1 MSSQE
6 KVLDLIFGR
15 SITTG
20 YKEVFGTLLI
30 ILLSAFLTVERAEAQ
45 DKLVVSYPAS
55 AGTHGPLWA
64 AKDLGIFEKYGLSV
78 DTVMIPGSA
87 RGIQALLSDS
97 TQIIQGDPA
106 SPILAASRGAE
117 VVVIAQP
124 LNTFPF
130 TFLSQKDIRKPA
142 DLSGKRIAILN
153 FGGASE
159 LAVTSALREW
169 KIPLSSVTILPM
181 GDDGVRFTALLNG
194 SVDATVLAP
203 PESFVAARSG
213 MNVLAQM
220 SDLKIDFPHT
230 VISTRR
236 SYLKRNPDI
245 VRRYLQA
252 YSEAIFQ
259 FKTDKSKGL
268 AVFSKRLRQR
278 DPKVI
283 QQTYDYYAPRFSFP
297 PFPNPAALRTVVD
310 LVSQHARETR
320 EQFDIASF
328 LEEGTLRT
336 LEKEGFF
343 RKLTDGQTGK

>member
-1 MSSQE
+1 LS
-6 KVLDLIFGR
+6 KVFFFNFLFVLVLIG
-15 SITTG
+15 S
-20 YKEVFGTLLI
+20 GT
-30 ILLSAFLTVERAEAQ
+30 AQ
-45 DKLVVSYPAS
+45 DKLVVSYSAS

-64 AKDLGIFEKYGLSV
+64 AKDLGIFDKYGLSV

-117 VVVIAQP
+117 IAIIAQP
-124 LNTFPF
+124 LSTFPF
-130 TFLSQKDIRKPA
+130 AFLSQKEIRKPS
-142 DLSGKRIAILN
+142 DLVGKKIAILN

-159 LAVTSALREW
+159 LAVNSALREW
-169 KIPLSSVTILPM
+169 KIPVSSVTILPM

-194 SVDATVLAP
+194 SIDATVLAP

-213 MNVLAQM
+213 MNVLTQM

-236 SYLKRNPDI
+236 SYMKRNPDI
-245 VRRYLQA
+245 VRRYVQA

-259 FKTDKSKGL
+259 FKAEKSKGL

-278 DPKVI
+278 DPKI
-283 QQTYDYYAPRFSFP
+283 IEQTYDYYAPRFSFP
-297 PFPNPAALRTVVD
+297 PIPNPVALRTVLN
-310 LVSQHARETR
+310 LVSQQNREGRDSVDVAT
-320 EQFDIASF
+320 F
-328 LEEGTLRT
+328 LDDGPVRA

-343 RKLTDGQTGK
+343 KKLTDNQPVK

>member
-1 MSSQE
+1 MVI
-6 KVLDLIFGR
+6 VLAAVQPLQ
-15 SITTG
+15 
-20 YKEVFGTLLI
+20 
-30 ILLSAFLTVERAEAQ
+30 AQ

-78 DTVMIPGSA
+78 DTVMIAGSA
-87 RGIQALLSDS
+87 RGIQALLGDS

-117 VVVIAQP
+117 IAIIAQP

-130 TFLSQKDIRKPA
+130 TFLTQKEIRKPA
-142 DLSGKRIAILN
+142 DLSGKKIGILN

-159 LAVTSALREW
+159 LAVTAALREW
-169 KIPLSSVTILPM
+169 NVPLQSVTILPM

-194 SVDATVLAP
+194 SIDATVLAP

-220 SDLKIDFPHT
+220 SDLKINFPHT
-230 VISTRR
+230 VITTRR
-236 SYLKRNPDI
+236 SFIKRNPELI
-245 VRRYLQA
+245 KRYVQA

-259 FKTDKSKGL
+259 FKTDPGKGI
-268 AVFSKRLRQR
+268 AVYSKRLRQR

-283 QQTYDYYAPRFSFP
+283 QQSYDYYAPRFSFP
-297 PFPNPAALRTVVD
+297 PKPDPVALRTVLQ
-310 LVSQHARETR
+310 LVSQHTREAREQLDVTN
-320 EQFDIASF
+320 F
-328 LEEGTLRT
+328 LDDSAVRA

-343 RKLTDGQTGK
+343 KKLTDGQGTK

>member
-1 MSSQE
+1 MCAITE
-6 KVLDLIFGR
+6 NKKAFKILIR
-15 SITTG
+15 S
-20 YKEVFGTLLI
+20 LLI
-30 ILLSAFLTVERAEAQ
+30 TLAVIELSEAQ
-45 DKLVVSYPAS
+45 DKLIVSYPAS

-64 AKDLGIFEKYGLSV
+64 AKDLGIFDKYGLSV

-97 TQIIQGDPA
+97 TQVIQGDPA

-117 VVVIAQP
+117 IAIIAQP

-130 TFLSQKDIRKPA
+130 AFLSQKEIRKPS
-142 DLSGKRIAILN
+142 DLIGKKIAILN

-159 LAVTSALREW
+159 LAVTSAFREW

-230 VISTRR
+230 VISTRQ
-236 SYLKRNPDI
+236 SYMKRNPDI
-245 VRRYLQA
+245 IKRYLQA

-297 PFPNPAALRTVVD
+297 PFPNPAALRTVLG
-310 LVSQHARETR
+310 LVSQHAREAR
-320 EQFDIASF
+320 EQFDVANF
-328 LEEGTLRT
+328 LEDGTVRT

-343 RKLTDGQTGK
+343 RKLSDNQAGK